1 MERIRAALVAIHA
14 DREKAV
20 EILERAL
27 AEDRQAF
34 MGGLAVFIE
43 AALHG
48 VVIDPDSL

>member
-14 DREKAV
+14 ERERAG
-20 EILERAL
+20 EIIEKAL

-34 MGGLAVFIE
+34 IGGLAVFLD

-48 VVIDPDSL
+48 VVIDPESL